1 MATKLAIIGAGSG
14 GYVAAIR
21 AAQHGAHV
29 TLIEN
34 AEVGGNCLNWGC
46 IPTKSLVASAEALE
60 HTRNAADFGVDIQ
73 GTVGYSLAKIRERKD
88 KIISTQV
95 QGIRRLLKSW
105 GVSLLEGRGSL
116 ISPNMVR
123 VAQKDGTT
131 VDIQPDKIIIA
142 TGSRPAQLPGASF
155 DGENIMSSDDAVLIK
170 RIPKRMLIIG
180 AGIIGCEL
188 AFVYRAFGSDV
199 SMVEMMPRALSRE
212 DEDVASILEREFK
225 KSKIK
230 LLTNDMVQ
238 RVDRSGDGCLIAE
251 LTSGSQ
257 ITAEAILVAIGRSL
271 NSENLGLDGIGV
283 ATGKRGDIL
292 VNEKLETSVPGIYAI
307 GDVTGK
313 VLLAHVAYHQ
323 GLTAVENALGGDM
336 SMDYTAVPN
345 CIFTMPEIGS
355 VGLREKDAID
365 RGILYRVARFPFRS
379 LGRSHAMG
387 ELTGMVKIVADE
399 VSDRVLGVHI
409 CGARATDMIHE
420 GALAITMGAT
430 ARQIGKMIHA
440 HPTLS
445 EAIMESAEAVH
456 KTAIHLPKHET

>member
-60 HTRNAADFGVDIQ
+60 HTRNAANFGVDIQ
-73 GTVGYSLAKIRERKD
+73 GTIGYSLAKIRERKD

-365 RGILYRVARFPFRS
+365 RGILYRVGRFPYRS

-399 VSDRVLGVHI
+399 ASDRVLGVHI

-420 GALAITMGAT
+420 GALAITIGAT
-430 ARQIGKMIHA
+430 ARQIGEMIHA

>member
-1 MATKLAIIGAGSG
+1 
-14 GYVAAIR
+14 
-21 AAQHGAHV
+21 
-29 TLIEN
+29 
-34 AEVGGNCLNWGC
+34 
-46 IPTKSLVASAEALE
+46 
-60 HTRNAADFGVDIQ
+60 
-73 GTVGYSLAKIRERKD
+73 
-88 KIISTQV
+88 
-95 QGIRRLLKSW
+95 
-105 GVSLLEGRGSL
+105 
-116 ISPNMVR
+116 
-123 VAQKDGTT
+123 
-131 VDIQPDKIIIA
+131 
-142 TGSRPAQLPGASF
+142 
-155 DGENIMSSDDAVLIK
+155 
-170 RIPKRMLIIG
+170 MLIIG

-188 AFVYRAFGSDV
+188 AFVYRAFGADV
-199 SMVEMMPRALSRE
+199 SMVEMMPRALPRE

-238 RVDRSGDGCLIAE
+238 RIDRSGDGFLIAE

-257 ITAEAILVAIGRSL
+257 ITAEVILVAIGRSL

-283 ATGKRGDIL
+283 TTGTRGDIL
-292 VNEKLETSVPGIYAI
+292 VNEKLETTVPGIYAI

-336 SMDYTAVPN
+336 SMDYTAVPS

-365 RGILYRVARFPFRS
+365 REIPYRVGRFPYRS

-399 VSDRVLGVHI
+399 ASDRVLGVHI

-430 ARQIGKMIHA
+430 ARQIGEMIHA

-456 KTAIHLPKHET
+456 KTAIHLPKQET

>member
-1 MATKLAIIGAGSG
+1 
-14 GYVAAIR
+14 
-21 AAQHGAHV
+21 
-29 TLIEN
+29 
-34 AEVGGNCLNWGC
+34 
-46 IPTKSLVASAEALE
+46 
-60 HTRNAADFGVDIQ
+60 
-73 GTVGYSLAKIRERKD
+73 
-88 KIISTQV
+88 
-95 QGIRRLLKSW
+95 
-105 GVSLLEGRGSL
+105 
-116 ISPNMVR
+116 
-123 VAQKDGTT
+123 
-131 VDIQPDKIIIA
+131 
-142 TGSRPAQLPGASF
+142 
-155 DGENIMSSDDAVLIK
+155 MSSDDAVLIK
-170 RIPKRMLIIG
+170 RIPKSMLIIG
-180 AGIIGCEL
+180 AGIIGCEF
-188 AFVYRAFGSDV
+188 AFIYRTFGADV
-199 SMVEMMPRALSRE
+199 SMVEMMPRALPRE
-212 DEDVASILEREFK
+212 DEDMASILEREFK

-238 RVDRSGDGCLIAE
+238 RIDRSGDGFLIAE
-251 LTSGSQ
+251 LASGSQ
-257 ITAEAILVAIGRSL
+257 ITAEVILVAIGRSL

-292 VNEKLETSVPGIYAI
+292 VNEKLETTVPGIYAI

-365 RGILYRVARFPFRS
+365 REIPYRVGRFPYRS

-399 VSDRVLGVHI
+399 ASDRVLGVHI

-456 KTAIHLPKHET
+456 KTAIHLPKQET

>member
-60 HTRNAADFGVDIQ
+60 HTRNAANFGVDIQ

-116 ISPNMVR
+116 ISRNMVR

-142 TGSRPAQLPGASF
+142 TGSRPAQLPGAPF

-188 AFVYRAFGSDV
+188 AFVYRAFGADV
-199 SMVEMMPRALSRE
+199 SMVEMMPRALPRE

-238 RVDRSGDGCLIAE
+238 RIDRSGDGFLIAE
-251 LTSGSQ
+251 LASGSQ
-257 ITAEAILVAIGRSL
+257 ITAEVILVAIGRSL
-271 NSENLGLDGIGV
+271 NSENLGLDGIGA
-283 ATGKRGDIL
+283 ATGTRGDIL
-292 VNEKLETSVPGIYAI
+292 VNEKLETTVPGIYAI

-336 SMDYTAVPN
+336 SMDYTAVPS

-365 RGILYRVARFPFRS
+365 REIPYRVGRFPYRS

-399 VSDRVLGVHI
+399 ASDRVLGVHI

-456 KTAIHLPKHET
+456 KTAIHLPKQET